1 MKRQMEKV
9 KTKVSNT
16 RILKNSAG
24 RKLGYIFSKYDSLA
38 HVKRVKIRNLFGNSM
53 RPYGV

>member
-1 MKRQMEKV
+1 MENQMEKV
-9 KTKVSNT
+9 KVKINNAK
-16 RILKNSAG
+16 ILKNSRG

-38 HVKRVKIRNLFGNSM
+38 HVKRVKFRNLFSYSM